1 MKAALEREAVG
12 ESVGKNG
19 GELEA
24 KSRHGGEKLCEK
36 SEKRRAGETEAH
48 TSDAV

>member
-1 MKAALEREAVG
+1 MEREAVG

-36 SEKRRAGETEAH
+36 SEKRRTGEAKAH
-48 TSDAV
+48 APDAL